1 MTRLLLTLAI
11 IVAGITAGQ
20 AQAPAPLN
28 VEDGWVY
35 APLAGRSMT
44 GGFGMLV
51 NQADAPIRI
60 VAARSKVARV
70 VELHEMAHE
79 GGMMRMRKL
88 DYVEIPAKASRPL
101 RPGSDHLMLIDIGEP
116 LIVGSLVDVVFLLE
130 DGRENTARFEVRAR
144 EGVR

>member
-1 MTRLLLTLAI
+1 MTRLLLALAF
-11 IVAGITAGQ
+11 IVAGITAAQG
-20 AQAPAPLN
+20 QAPAPLSI
-28 VEDGWVY
+28 EDGWVY

-51 NQADAPIRI
+51 NQSDAPIRI
-60 VAARSKVARV
+60 VGARSPAARV
-70 VELHEMAHE
+70 VELHEMAHV

-88 DYVEIPAKASRPL
+88 DAVDMGARATRPL

-116 LIVGSLVDVVFLLE
+116 LVVGSVLDVVFVLE
-130 DGRENTARFEVRAR
+130 DGREAAARFEVRAR